1 MEGWIRD
8 LDLPLNVNEKVG
20 TCVIYQALL
29 PNTANTFQPR
39 ITSLASV
46 LLLPRS
52 ASPAQRSKACSHD
65 WSLVSEAIR

>member
-1 MEGWIRD
+1 MEGWKRD
-8 LDLPLNVNEKVG
+8 LDLPFNVNEEVG
-20 TCVIYQALL
+20 TCVIFQSLL

-52 ASPAQRSKACSHD
+52 ASHAPRS
-65 WSLVSEAIR
+65 